1 LGLAIAANIK
11 CPYCQLFH
19 KGAAQMS
26 GATEKELAESA
37 FHASNTAR
45 WSAIIHAEHYDYQK
59 FKEEFEKIGEHL
71 QRE

>member
-1 LGLAIAANIK
+1 
-11 CPYCQLFH
+11 
-19 KGAAQMS
+19 MS
-26 GATEKELAESA
+26 GATEKELAETA

-71 QRE
+71 QKRMKK